1 MGYFRGRSGLSSD
14 PASPLVG
21 SAVSRKCIGRKPTP
35 KHPAASEK
43 TRLVPIIDVIQLP
56 SIPLGRESP
65 FSLLSSL
72 ASRLSSLDSFRS
84 SFESFLE
91 PSSIFTSS
99 LETLF
104 CLAMP
109 FWFNTPVPSTDGT
122 SLTESR
128 LVDEVFRGRKYG
140 GSSQRSNWEA
150 TVSVS
155 WKMKTRWRLNAPN
168 KPFFLGQDVIFWT
181 GNHIHWQKR
190 GTSPLVPSIKVI
202 LHGAIC
208 NKEQHYSIVATLFR
222 MVATLFQH
230 QHCNA
235 VLQIV
240 PCNTSFSYTG
250 NTDATDLNVKR
261 GRIT

>member
-43 TRLVPIIDVIQLP
+43 TRLVPIIDVIPLP

-72 ASRLSSLDSFRS
+72 ASRLSSLDSFLS

-104 CLAMP
+104 CLTMP

-168 KPFFLGQDVIFWT
+168 KPFFLGQ
-181 GNHIHWQKR
+181 N
-190 GTSPLVPSIKVI
+190 VI
-202 LHGAIC
+202 LRFPW
-208 NKEQHYSIVATLFR
+208 QH
-222 MVATLFQH
+222 
-230 QHCNA
+230 
-235 VLQIV
+235 
-240 PCNTSFSYTG
+240 
-250 NTDATDLNVKR
+250 LN
-261 GRIT
+261 G